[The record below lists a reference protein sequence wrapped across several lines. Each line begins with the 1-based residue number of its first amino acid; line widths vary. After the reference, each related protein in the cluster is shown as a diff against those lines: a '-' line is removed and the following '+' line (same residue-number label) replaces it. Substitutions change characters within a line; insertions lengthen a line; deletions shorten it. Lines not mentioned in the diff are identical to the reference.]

1 MAENSIDRRRFL
13 VGAAAV
19 GAGVYVAGNLT
30 GTFTGSGA
38 IAGATGVGT
47 DGYGDLIPDPDGLL
61 DLPEGFSYSVVTHAG
76 EYVMEGGAASPSD
89 PDAAGYFSASGPLG
103 SLSGALG
110 SLGDLVGAGGGFLIL
125 NHEIGGSEPHV
136 VPVTDGVTFDDQ
148 AGGGCTVIAVDS
160 EGARKSQYVGVA
172 GTVNNCAGGV
182 TPWGSWLTCEETE
195 LRAGGRSLQGKTA
208 SVDHGWVFEVSPD
221 RALNRAQAAVPLKFL
236 GRFAHEAVAMDPAT
250 SVIYLTED
258 AGNPNG
264 HVYRWTPPAG
274 FRPGTGALAELARS
288 EGGDTAGTFEM
299 MRCVSGGAHVPDLSV
314 ATSVGTTY
322 QVEWVEVPGRD
333 RLAESTSIRKQTYAG
348 RGTRSRKLEGAWW
361 KEGAYIVASFARM
374 DDGSAAEHD
383 GQVWR
388 IAPDGESITLSS
400 VFGRNPDPAADL
412 SAGGHLDGPDNI
424 TVSPHGGVVISEDG
438 SGVQHV
444 VGVNDRGQAYP
455 IARNRVSDSEFAG
468 PVFNDDGSVM
478 FVSIQGDGYTFAI
491 TGPWERLT
499 AGAGAGVGTGSLG
512 RAGLGS

>member
-1 MAENSIDRRRFL
+1 MADTSIDRRRFL

-38 IAGATGVGT
+38 TANATGVGT
-47 DGYGDLIPDPDGLL
+47 EGYGDLVPDPNGLL
-61 DLPEGFSYSVVTHAG
+61 DLPEGFTYSVVTHAG
-76 EYVMEGGAASPSD
+76 EHAMEGGATSPSD
-89 PDAAGYFSASGPLG
+89 PDAAGYFPASGPLG

-136 VPVTDGVTFDDQ
+136 VPVTEGITFDDQ

-160 EGARKSQYVGVA
+160 RGARRSQYVGVA

-182 TPWGSWLTCEETE
+182 TPWGTWLTCEETE
-195 LRAGGRSLQGKTA
+195 LRAGGRSLAGKTA

-221 RALNRAQAAVPLKFL
+221 PALNRAQATVPLKFL
-236 GRFAHEAVAMDPAT
+236 GRFAHEAVAVHPT
-250 SVIYLTED
+250 TGVIYLTED
-258 AGNPNG
+258 AGSPNG

-274 FRPGTGALAELARS
+274 FRPGTGSLAELARS

-299 MRCVSGGAHVPDLSV
+299 MRCVSGGTHVPDLSV
-314 ATSVGTTY
+314 ATTVGTTY
-322 QVEWVEVPGRD
+322 QVEWVDVPGRD
-333 RLAESTSIRKQTYAG
+333 RLAETTSIRTQSYAD

-361 KEGAYIVASFARM
+361 KEGAYVVASFARM
-374 DDGSAAEHD
+374 GDGSAAEHD

-388 IAPDGESITLSS
+388 IAPDGASITLYSI
-400 VFGRNPDPAADL
+400 FGRNPDPSVELAD
-412 SAGGHLDGPDNI
+412 GGSFDGPDNI

-438 SGVQHV
+438 SGIQHV
-444 VGVNDRGQAYP
+444 VGVDERGRAYP
-455 IARNRVSDSEFAG
+455 IARNRVSNSEFAG
-468 PVFNDDGSVM
+468 PVFNEDGSVM
-478 FVSIQGDGYTFAI
+478 FVSIQGDGYTFAV
-491 TGPWERLT
+491 TGPWARLAGS
-499 AGAGAGVGTGSLG
+499 AGAGTGSLG
-512 RAGLGS
+512 SAGLGA

>member
-13 VGAAAV
+13 AGAAAV
-19 GAGVYVAGNLT
+19 GAGMYVAGNLT

-38 IAGATGVGT
+38 IAGATAVGT
-47 DGYGDLIPDPDGLL
+47 EGYGELVLDPDGLL
-61 DLPEGFSYSVVTHAG
+61 DLPEGFTYSVVTRAG
-76 EYVMEGGAASPSD
+76 EHAMEGGAKSPSD
-89 PDAAGYFSASGPLG
+89 PDAAGYFAASGPLG

-110 SLGDLVGAGGGFLIL
+110 SLGDLVGAGGGFLVL
-125 NHEIGGSEPHV
+125 NHEIGGSEPHI
-136 VPVTDGVTFDDQ
+136 VPVTDGITFDDQ

-160 EGARKSQYVGVA
+160 KGVRKSQYVGVA

-221 RALNRAQAAVPLKFL
+221 TALNRAQAAVPLKFL
-236 GRFAHEAVAMDPAT
+236 GRFSHEAVAVDPAT

-274 FRPGTGALAELARS
+274 FTPGTGSLAELARS
-288 EGGDTAGTFEM
+288 AGGDTAGTFEM

-314 ATSVGTTY
+314 ATTVGTTY
-322 QVEWVEVPGRD
+322 QLEWVEVPGRD
-333 RLAESTSIRKQTYAG
+333 RLAETTSIRKQSYGA

-374 DDGSAAEHD
+374 GDGSAAEHD

-388 IAPDGESITLSS
+388 IAPDGKSITLSS
-400 VFGRNPDPAADL
+400 IFGKNPDPAADL
-412 SAGGHLDGPDNI
+412 AAGGNFDGPDNI
-424 TVSPHGGVVISEDG
+424 TVSPHGGVVVSEDG

-455 IARNRVSDSEFAG
+455 IARNRVSNSEFAG
-468 PVFNDDGSVM
+468 PVFNEDGSVM

-491 TGPWERLT
+491 TGPWARL
-499 AGAGAGVGTGSLG
+499 AGSAGTGAGSLG
-512 RAGLGS
+512 TAGLGS